1 MSLAAYLSMSGRYK
15 CWVNAGFT
23 VGVAVGVGVVVAV
36 AVAVGVGVE
45 VGVVVGMGVGADP
58 ELTPLQKPP
67 FNV

>member
-36 AVAVGVGVE
+36 AVAVGVGV
-45 VGVVVGMGVGADP
+45 VVGMGVGADP